1 MKRPIMGKFNAQ
13 SLLVAYQPFKLKYV
27 VALLFT
33 MICDVIGMR
42 RRNDSEGD
50 GKCPEAFDNI
60 LLYEGVYVIH
70 DGGEVS

>member
-42 RRNDSEGD
+42 RRE
-50 GKCPEAFDNI
+50 
-60 LLYEGVYVIH
+60 
-70 DGGEVS
+70 